1 MKDIIAGLTE
11 LRDTGRIPEG
21 LDLDLVIKIVA
32 QYCRKGTPK
41 KSLDVLFDRFW
52 TVYPR
57 KIAKA
62 DAKKAF
68 AKISPDEALLQK
80 MINALER
87 DKRSSQWTK
96 DSGQFIPYASTWLNG
111 RRWEDEGEPVPER
124 RGSFDTDEFYE
135 IALRS
140 SQKKMANYIGG

>member
-32 QYCRKGTPK
+32 QYCRKGSPK

-52 TVYPR
+52 AVYPR

-68 AKISPDEALLQK
+68 AKISPDEDLLQK
-80 MINALER
+80 MIKALER

-96 DSGQFIPYASTWLNG
+96 DKGQFIPYAATWLNG
-111 RRWEDEGEPVPER
+111 QRWEDEGESSDQY
-124 RGSFDTDEFYE
+124 GSFDTDEFFE
-135 IALRS
+135 IALRR
-140 SQKKMANYIGG
+140 SQEKMKNYAGG